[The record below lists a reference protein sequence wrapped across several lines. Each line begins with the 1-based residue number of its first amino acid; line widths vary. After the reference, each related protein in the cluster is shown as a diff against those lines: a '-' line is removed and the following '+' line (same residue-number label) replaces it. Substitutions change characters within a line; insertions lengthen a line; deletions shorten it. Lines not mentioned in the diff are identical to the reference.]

1 MCKHKTDHLHT
12 LHGPLMP
19 VICLSENALTRCSA
33 VSGASKPPLPQGW
46 SGPDWPAS
54 LGRSA
59 GGASHMGMG
68 TSLGMGTSPFGRS
81 VDMVDVVTQLM
92 EAGGAWCL
100 RLLTT
105 KHRTHG
111 RT

>member
-1 MCKHKTDHLHT
+1 MLVIT
-12 LHGPLMP
+12 LP
-19 VICLSENALTRCSA
+19 ENALTRCSA

-100 RLLTT
+100 RLLTI
-105 KHRTHG
+105 KHKTHG
-111 RT
+111 RTRPAVPPLGSVSGLQS